1 MIRLPR
7 FVVRIAVLSLAPLG
21 AALGLQVPRN
31 DRASVV
37 GTAPSKP
44 RVWPEPPDAPRIVLS
59 GTLASERDIGKRL
72 TGLAAF
78 RAKVEGSKEVLVG
91 VQRPFDVVV
100 DAAQRVFVTDGGR
113 NQVMVFDP
121 ATHEAHPLGES
132 GPGRLAS
139 PVGLGIDDAGNIYVA
154 DRGSKRAVAF
164 TPAGAFLRAYGNA
177 ELLLNPVDVA
187 VDGKAGLVYVSDS
200 FLHQVLVFRQSDGA
214 LLRRIGRSAGE
225 VSASKRAA
233 AAAPS
238 THGKAMRDAAEG
250 PAAAGGPDAATPGH
264 GGKSRAEPR
273 DVVLNR
279 GTADGEFR
287 YPSFIAVSGAGELYV
302 TDGLNSR
309 VQAFGRDGRFARQVG
324 KAGDGP
330 GSFARPKGLAVD
342 SEGHVYVVDAAF
354 NNVQIFDDK
363 ARLLLFFGQM
373 GQRDG
378 EFDLPS
384 GMFIDA
390 SDRIYVADRA
400 NNRVVVL
407 QYLRERA
414 R

>member
-1 MIRLPR
+1 MTKIQRAI
-7 FVVRIAVLSLAPLG
+7 VRGAVLCLAPLG
-21 AALGLQVPRN
+21 AALGLQAPRV
-31 DRASVV
+31 DRALVV
-37 GTAPSKP
+37 GRAPSKP
-44 RVWPEPPDAPRIVLS
+44 RVWPEAPDVPRIALS

-78 RAKVEGSKEVLVG
+78 RSKVEGSKEVVLG

-100 DAAQRVFVTDGGR
+100 DAAQRVFISDGGR
-113 NQVMVFDP
+113 NQVMVFD
-121 ATHEAHPLGES
+121 ASTHEAHPLGEL
-132 GPGRLAS
+132 GQQRIAS
-139 PVGLGIDDAGNIYVA
+139 PAGLGIDQAGNVYVA
-154 DRGSKRAVAF
+154 DRGGKRAVAF
-164 TPAGAFLRAYGNA
+164 TPAGAFLRSYGSA
-177 ELLLNPVDVA
+177 ELFLNPVDVA
-187 VDGKAGLVYVSDS
+187 VDSKAGLVYVSDS
-200 FLHQVLVFRQSDGA
+200 HLHQVLVFKQSDGT
-214 LLRRIGRSAGE
+214 LLRRIGRAAGE

-238 THGKAMRDAAEG
+238 THGKAGMSDAAG
-250 PAAAGGPDAATPGH
+250 TPAAAAPGH
-264 GGKSRAEPR
+264 GAKGPAEPR
-273 DVVLNR
+273 DVVANR

-287 YPSFIAVSGAGELYV
+287 YPSFIAVSAAGELYV
-302 TDGLNSR
+302 SDGLNSR

-363 ARLLLFFGQM
+363 AQLLLFFGQM

-384 GMFIDA
+384 GMYIDA
-390 SDRIYVADRA
+390 RDRIYVADRG
-400 NNRVVVL
+400 NNRLVIF